1 LPLLGGYGASN
12 LRLFGSVA
20 LGLEQHDLD
29 LDLLVDWEPQQSL
42 LAMIGLRHEW
52 EGLFGWAVDVPE
64 AETQAET
71 LHSLFFP
78 DVSGPAVSL

>member
-52 EGLFGWAVDVPE
+52 EGLLGWAVDVPE

-71 LHSLFFP
+71 LHSLFLP
-78 DVSGPAVSL
+78 DVSEPAVSL